1 MSTEEN
7 RSITIRNFGRK
18 HCMAKTYYQEQIDD
32 LKARVLELEKKMNPV
47 CIVCG
52 EKAETS
58 YRGHLFCVKCATI
71 AVRRD
76 KDAENRIHP

>member
-1 MSTEEN
+1 MT
-7 RSITIRNFGRK
+7 K
-18 HCMAKTYYQEQIDD
+18 PYYQEQIDD
-32 LKARVLELEKKMNPV
+32 LKSRILELEKQINPV

-76 KDAENRIHP
+76 KDVENRIHP